1 VVVQVHLKTVRFIFQ
16 VIEICG
22 HRMGHVV
29 PIESSK
35 GWCFFGDIFA
45 GETVW
50 VIRPEEDMWA
60 TS

>member
-1 VVVQVHLKTVRFIFQ
+1 
-16 VIEICG
+16 
-22 HRMGHVV
+22 VV

-50 VIRPEEDMWA
+50 VIRPEQDMWA